1 MGATDHTPT
10 PALLDPTAAVTTYL
24 DGDTM
29 NRDRIVVEASPG
41 AKPNLTLGLLLSY
54 ISGIVMP
61 TASDRGALASN
72 ETLVLGHR
80 EYHYNEPSADVDV
93 TLPNGS
99 YNRQR
104 IKVWGKFAAP
114 GHNIEFKHA
123 ASTTVPATFPTTTSR
138 YPWAVLEWR
147 TSGTPQ
153 WYPVEYGGG
162 VTV

>member
-1 MGATDHTPT
+1 MSTTDTATPT
-10 PALLDPTAAVTTYL
+10 LLDPTASVSTLL
-24 DGDTM
+24 DGDTVS
-29 NRDRIVVEASPG
+29 RDNLFKEATPG
-41 AKPNLTLGLLLSY
+41 ATPKLTLALLLDY
-54 ISGIVMP
+54 LAGIVMP